1 MADKGSKE
9 HWMNRADAWDK
20 KLLGRENKTIS
31 EIELRSEK
39 VRNLLGEIPPSLVRW
54 GTVIIVAI
62 FLILLLVV
70 CFMPYP
76 HSQGESIFQHLFMM

>member
-1 MADKGSKE
+1 MK
-9 HWMNRADAWDK
+9 
-20 KLLGRENKTIS
+20 NKTIS

-39 VRNLLGEIPPSLVRW
+39 VRNFLGEIPPSLVRW

-70 CFMPYP
+70 CFVPYP
-76 HSQGESIFQHLFMM
+76 HSQGESIFQHIFIM

>member
-1 MADKGSKE
+1 MMDT
-9 HWMNRADAWDK
+9 K
-20 KLLGRENKTIS
+20 KNTS
-31 EIELRSEK
+31 SDIELRSEK
-39 VRNLLGEIPPSLVRW
+39 FRNLLGEIPPSLVRW

-76 HSQGESIFQHLFMM
+76 HSQGESILQHILLM